1 MMSLFARPYA
11 AMMSLIGRR
20 GAEKYLYGLTFCESV
35 FFPIPTDVMLA
46 PMCALNPPR
55 TVRLVVWTTT
65 FSVLGGV
72 FGYALGVFLFDWIE
86 PWLHAA
92 GYWDEY
98 QSAVAGFG
106 EWGVWIVFVAALTP
120 VPYKLFTISA
130 GVLGQ
135 SLALFVLASLL
146 GRSVRFGLVGFL
158 MKRFGPAL
166 FAYIEKRIEVV
177 GWTVVA
183 LLAAVVAYRY
193 L

>member
-11 AMMSLIGRR
+11 ATMSLIGRR
-20 GAEKYLYGLTFCESV
+20 DAEKYLYGLSFLESV
-35 FFPIPTDVMLA
+35 AFPIPTDVMLA

-55 TVRLVVWTTT
+55 TARLVAWTTV

-72 FGYALGVFLFDWIE
+72 FGYAVGVFLFDWIK
-86 PWLHAA
+86 PWLHAV

-98 QSAVAGFG
+98 QGAVGMFD

-120 VPYKLFTISA
+120 IPYKVFTISA
-130 GVLGQ
+130 GVLSQ

-146 GRSVRFGLVGFL
+146 GRGARFGLVGFC
-158 MKRFGPAL
+158 MKHFGPAL
-166 FAYIEKRIEVV
+166 FAYVEKRIEIA
-177 GWTVVA
+177 GWIVVA
-183 LLAAVVAYRY
+183 LLAAAIAYSY

>member
-11 AMMSLIGRR
+11 ATMSLIGRR

-55 TVRLVVWTTT
+55 TARLVAWTTL
-65 FSVLGGV
+65 FSALGGV
-72 FGYALGVFLFDWIE
+72 FGYAIGVFLFDRIE
-86 PWLHAA
+86 PWLHVA
-92 GYWDEY
+92 GYWGEY
-98 QSAVAGFG
+98 ENAVGMFR

-120 VPYKLFTISA
+120 IPYKLFTISA

-135 SLALFVLASLL
+135 SLTLFVLASLL
-146 GRSVRFGLVGFL
+146 GRGVRFGAVGFC
-158 MKRFGPAL
+158 MKHFGPAL
-166 FAYIEKRIEVV
+166 FAYVEKRIEAV
-177 GWTVVA
+177 GWIVVA
-183 LLAAVVAYRY
+183 LLAAAIAYRY